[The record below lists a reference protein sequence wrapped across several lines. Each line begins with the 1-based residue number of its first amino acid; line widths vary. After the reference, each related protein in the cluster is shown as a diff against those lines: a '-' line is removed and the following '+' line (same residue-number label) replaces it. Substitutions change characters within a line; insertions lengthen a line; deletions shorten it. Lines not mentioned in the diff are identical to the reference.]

1 MLYFLLKGG
10 YDMAN
15 LGENLEKVYGT
26 DVMNVPVGLGGMIL
40 AGNMLGVIGFQIVE
54 KIEDGMK
61 LKGTNKI
68 LADAVGTA
76 ALAWVAANFIDDI
89 AGKQTARLVSG
100 LILANGADKLIG
112 SIITSK
118 EPVQKTTTELLRET
132 IVKFGPTIN
141 EEEETAATET
151 AATETAATKS
161 AATKSAATK
170 SLGGYDSYFP
180 EPAAEIGWLPDRTSF
195 FPEKKAELVS
205 VGSLMG

>member
-112 SIITSK
+112 STITSK

-151 AATETAATKS
+151 AATETAATET

>member
-1 MLYFLLKGG
+1 
-10 YDMAN
+10 
-15 LGENLEKVYGT
+15 
-26 DVMNVPVGLGGMIL
+26 
-40 AGNMLGVIGFQIVE
+40 
-54 KIEDGMK
+54 
-61 LKGTNKI
+61 

-151 AATETAATKS
+151 AATETAATET

>member
-61 LKGTNKI
+61 LKGTNKA

-112 SIITSK
+112 STITSK

>member
-1 MLYFLLKGG
+1 
-10 YDMAN
+10 MAN

-26 DVMNVPVGLGGMIL
+26 DLMNVPVGLGGMIL

-54 KIEDGMK
+54 KIEDEMK
-61 LKGTNKI
+61 LKGTNKA

-141 EEEETAATET
+141 EEEETETTET
-151 AATETAATKS
+151 ETTETAATKS

>member
-61 LKGTNKI
+61 LKGTNKV

-112 SIITSK
+112 STITSK

-151 AATETAATKS
+151 AATETAATET

>member
-1 MLYFLLKGG
+1 
-10 YDMAN
+10 MAN

-112 SIITSK
+112 STITSK

-151 AATETAATKS
+151 AATETAATET

>member
-1 MLYFLLKGG
+1 
-10 YDMAN
+10 MAN

-61 LKGTNKI
+61 LKGTNKV

-151 AATETAATKS
+151 AATETAATET

>member
-1 MLYFLLKGG
+1 
-10 YDMAN
+10 MAN

-61 LKGTNKI
+61 LKGTNKV

-112 SIITSK
+112 STITSK

-132 IVKFGPTIN
+132 IVKFGPTTN
-141 EEEETAATET
+141 EEEETETTET
-151 AATETAATKS
+151 ETTET

>member
-54 KIEDGMK
+54 KIEDEMK
-61 LKGTNKI
+61 LKGTNKA

-112 SIITSK
+112 STITSK

-161 AATKSAATK
+161 AATKS
-170 SLGGYDSYFP
+170 LGGYDSYFP

>member
-1 MLYFLLKGG
+1 
-10 YDMAN
+10 MAN
-15 LGENLEKVYGT
+15 LGENLEKVHGTDVISLGENLEKVYGT

-151 AATETAATKS
+151 AAT
-161 AATKSAATK
+161 KSAATK

>member
-61 LKGTNKI
+61 LKGTNKA

-151 AATETAATKS
+151 AATETAATET

>member
-1 MLYFLLKGG
+1 
-10 YDMAN
+10 
-15 LGENLEKVYGT
+15 
-26 DVMNVPVGLGGMIL
+26 
-40 AGNMLGVIGFQIVE
+40 
-54 KIEDGMK
+54 MK

-112 SIITSK
+112 STITSK

-161 AATKSAATK
+161 AATKS
-170 SLGGYDSYFP
+170 LGGYDSYFP

>member
-61 LKGTNKI
+61 LKGTNKA

-132 IVKFGPTIN
+132 VVKFGPTIN

-151 AATETAATKS
+151 AATET

>member
-112 SIITSK
+112 STITSK

-161 AATKSAATK
+161 AATKS
-170 SLGGYDSYFP
+170 LGGYDSYFP

>member
-61 LKGTNKI
+61 LKGTNKA

>member
-61 LKGTNKI
+61 LKGTNKA

-112 SIITSK
+112 STITSK

-151 AATETAATKS
+151 AATETAATET

>member
-61 LKGTNKI
+61 LKGTNKV

-112 SIITSK
+112 STITSK

-161 AATKSAATK
+161 AATKS
-170 SLGGYDSYFP
+170 LGGYDSYFP

>member
-26 DVMNVPVGLGGMIL
+26 DLMNVPVGLGGMIL

-54 KIEDGMK
+54 KIEDEMK
-61 LKGTNKI
+61 LKGTNKA

-141 EEEETAATET
+141 EEEETETTET
-151 AATETAATKS
+151 ETTET

>member
-151 AATETAATKS
+151 AATETAATET

>member
-61 LKGTNKI
+61 LKGTNKV

-112 SIITSK
+112 STITSK

>member
-61 LKGTNKI
+61 LKGTNKV

-112 SIITSK
+112 STITSK

-132 IVKFGPTIN
+132 VVKFGPTIN

-151 AATETAATKS
+151 AATETAATET

>member
-1 MLYFLLKGG
+1 
-10 YDMAN
+10 MAN

-61 LKGTNKI
+61 LKGTNKA

-112 SIITSK
+112 STITSK

-151 AATETAATKS
+151 AATETAATET

>member
-1 MLYFLLKGG
+1 
-10 YDMAN
+10 MAN

-151 AATETAATKS
+151 AATETAATET

>member
-1 MLYFLLKGG
+1 
-10 YDMAN
+10 MAN

-61 LKGTNKI
+61 LKGTNKV

-112 SIITSK
+112 STITSK

-151 AATETAATKS
+151 AATETAATET

>member
-61 LKGTNKI
+61 LKGTNKV

-151 AATETAATKS
+151 AATETAATET

>member
-1 MLYFLLKGG
+1 
-10 YDMAN
+10 MAN

-54 KIEDGMK
+54 KIEDEMK
-61 LKGTNKI
+61 LKGTNKA

-112 SIITSK
+112 STITSK

-151 AATETAATKS
+151 AATETAATET

>member
-89 AGKQTARLVSG
+89 AGKQTERLVSG